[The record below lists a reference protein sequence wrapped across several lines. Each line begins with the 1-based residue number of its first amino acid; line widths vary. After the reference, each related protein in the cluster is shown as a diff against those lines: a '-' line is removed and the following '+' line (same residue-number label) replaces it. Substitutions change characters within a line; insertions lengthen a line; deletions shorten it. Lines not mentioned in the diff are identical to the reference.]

1 MDNQITLANHEML
14 ELHELLR
21 SNIADTKKL
30 ESTLG
35 MVQDPQLASFIQDSV
50 NAARQKMREIQ
61 QFINSNKIVQ

>member
-1 MDNQITLANHEML
+1 MDNQITLADHEML

-35 MVQDPQLASFIQDSV
+35 MVQDPQLASFIQDSA
-50 NAARQKMREIQ
+50 NTARQKMREIQ